1 MAVIK
6 QASEGSM
13 MKVGLGYLL
22 VVTVLVVFGS
32 LLYHLSHEYFGW
44 PRLSLKSLALWGAAT
59 WFALCWFCPVI
70 LLAWDRLAVARA
82 TRMTGADADAP
93 VSPLNPKAGS
103 ADKKWLS
110 ELHELLREN
119 HSLFWRYKV
128 RLLLVVGEEA
138 QIEAIAPDL
147 KAKKWLAGH
156 DTILL
161 WGGSIQSEFDDDR
174 LAQWQSLSRWR
185 ALDGV
190 IWALNKPQSAD
201 PRAMDHGIRHLQ
213 TLARKLRWQ
222 LPLHLWQVCDSQWK
236 QDRRPTQ
243 PVGCLL
249 PIPVTPQ
256 AVEGALDNLV
266 QPLRNAGW
274 GQVQDSMGN
283 DFLVRLARDLQV
295 EGIAR
300 WRQALT
306 PMFRIFARSV
316 PLRGLWFS
324 LPLPGGAENTGR
336 LWHVTPPWE
345 GVLGD
350 KAVHRRRLGWSAVRI
365 GYAAAL
371 GLIAVW
377 GTGLLLSFVSN
388 RVQIAQVQTVLTT
401 LEQSQS
407 ADEQFL
413 AFNELV
419 RELGRLDYRAEH
431 STPWY
436 QRFGLNQND
445 ALLAALWPRYVEAN
459 QRLLRDPAV
468 AHLQA
473 RLDALVKL
481 PPDSPERSKRA
492 GVAYAQ
498 LKAYLMLTRPEKV
511 DAAFLAKVLG
521 DAEPDRAGL
530 SPGLWQFYAQQ
541 LAAHPQWR
549 IEADPRLVAQA
560 RQVLL
565 GQLGQRNGETSL
577 YQSVLDSAANYAPA
591 LNLQQMVGD
600 TEAAALFTTSAEVP
614 GVFTRQA
621 WEGQVRPAIA
631 AIAEA
636 RREEI
641 DWVLSDN
648 PASLA
653 VELSPEQLR
662 ERLTERYFQDYANA
676 WLDFLNHLRWQ
687 PVDSLGEVI
696 DQLALMSD
704 VRQSPLISLMNTLAW
719 QGQAGTRG
727 QALGE
732 SLIKSAQK
740 LIAQDSVPPIEQ
752 SLGGPGGPLDA
763 TFGPLLSLLGKDVER
778 SNDSERLSLQAFL
791 NRVTRVRLKLQ
802 QVSNAPNPQA
812 MTQALAQS
820 VFQGHS
826 VDLTDTRAYGNL
838 LAASLG
844 AEWDGIGQT
853 LFVQPLEQAW
863 QRVLQPSTAGLNSQW
878 QRAIVKDWHGA
889 FAGRYPFAA
898 TSSDASLPMLGQMIR
913 ADSGR
918 IEQFLQQ
925 QLGGV
930 LRKEGSRWVA
940 DARHSQGLHFNPKFL
955 TAINQLSHLAD
966 VLYTDG
972 GMGLSFELR
981 GKPVRDV
988 VQTTFILNGEK
999 HEYFNQKERW
1009 QRFSWPGF
1017 SQHPGTRL
1025 LWISVLANERLF
1037 GDYEGTWGLIRL
1049 LEQAKVTALNDTDS
1063 QYRVQLRAPDG
1074 LDLTWH
1080 LRTELGAGPL
1090 ALLKLRGFELPA
1102 QIFLGEGTQAQ
1113 PYAQN
1118 GSYP

>member
-1 MAVIK
+1 MQFRRSVGIGVLIGGMLLTGLVLGGVLWLHPEWLGIA
-6 QASEGSM
+6 AGS
-13 MKVGLGYLL
+13 
-22 VVTVLVVFGS
+22 
-32 LLYHLSHEYFGW
+32 
-44 PRLSLKSLALWGAAT
+44 
-59 WFALCWFCPVI
+59 
-70 LLAWDRLAVARA
+70 DRHRIWLAVTSVLTLGVMFRGGYHWLGRQLGRADYLQLEGDDARQA
-82 TRMTGADADAP
+82 AP
-93 VSPLNPKAGS
+93 VSLEESVESQVARTITAIN
-103 ADKKWLS
+103 
-110 ELHELLREN
+110 EHLREQ
-119 HSLFWRYKV
+119 HGLLWRFKV
-128 RLLLVVGEEA
+128 RVFLVVGEPE
-138 QIEAIAPDL
+138 QINAIAPDL
-147 KAKKWLAGH
+147 AKHHWLEGH
-156 DTILL
+156 DIVLL
-161 WGGSIQSEFDDDR
+161 WGGSTQTVASDR
-174 LAQWQSLSRWR
+174 VLNLCQWLSRWR

-201 PRAMDHGIRHLQ
+201 PRAMDHGVRHLQ
-213 TLARKLRWQ
+213 ALARKLRWQ

-236 QDRRPTQ
+236 QDRRPTH

-274 GQVQDSMGN
+274 GQMQDSMGN

-300 WRQALT
+300 WRQALA

-324 LPLPGGAENTGR
+324 LPLPGGAEDAGR

-365 GYAAAL
+365 GYAAVLAL
-371 GLIAVW
+371 AVIW
-377 GTGLLLSFVSN
+377 GAGLLLPFATN

-419 RELGRLDYRAEH
+419 RELARLDYRAEH
-431 STPWY
+431 GTPWY

-445 ALLAALWPRYVEAN
+445 ALLAMLWPRYVEAN
-459 QRLLRDPAV
+459 NRLLRDPAV

-473 RLDALVKL
+473 RLDALVTL

-498 LKAYLMLTRPEKV
+498 LKAYLMLARPEKT
-511 DAAFLAKVLG
+511 DAAFLAQALT
-521 DAEPDRAGL
+521 DAEPQRAGF
-530 SPGLWQFYAQQ
+530 SPGLWQGLAPTLWQFYAEQ
-541 LAAHPQWR
+541 LSAHPAWR

-565 GQLGQRNGETSL
+565 GQLGQRNGEASL
-577 YQSVLDSAANYAPA
+577 YRKILDDAANHYPA
-591 LNLQQMVGD
+591 LSLPQMVGD
-600 TEAAALFTTSAEVP
+600 TEAAALFVTSAEVP

-653 VELSPEQLR
+653 VELSPELLR

-704 VRQSPLISLMNTLAW
+704 VRQSPLIALMNTLAW
-719 QGQAGTRG
+719 QGQAGMRG
-727 QALGE
+727 QALGD

-752 SLGGPGGPLDA
+752 SLSGPGGPLDA
-763 TFGPLLSLLGKDVER
+763 TFGPLLSLLGKDAER
-778 SNDSERLSLQAFL
+778 TNDSERLSLQAFL

-826 VDLTDTRAYGNL
+826 VDLTDTRAYGSL

-878 QRAIVKDWHGA
+878 QRAIVKDWQGA

-898 TSSDASLPMLGQMIR
+898 TGSDASLPMLGQMIR
-913 ADSGR
+913 ADAGR
-918 IEQFLQQ
+918 IDQFLQQ

-1102 QIFLGEGTQAQ
+1102 QIFLDKGEKA
-1113 PYAQN
+1113 PL
-1118 GSYP
+1118 

>member
-1 MAVIK
+1 MQFRRSVGIGVLIGGMLLTGLVLGGVLWLHPEWLGIA
-6 QASEGSM
+6 AGS
-13 MKVGLGYLL
+13 
-22 VVTVLVVFGS
+22 
-32 LLYHLSHEYFGW
+32 
-44 PRLSLKSLALWGAAT
+44 
-59 WFALCWFCPVI
+59 
-70 LLAWDRLAVARA
+70 DRHRIWLAVTSVLTLGVMFRGGYHWLGRQLGRADYLQLEGDDARQA
-82 TRMTGADADAP
+82 AP
-93 VSPLNPKAGS
+93 VSLEESVESQVARTITAIN
-103 ADKKWLS
+103 D
-110 ELHELLREN
+110 HLREQ
-119 HSLFWRYKV
+119 HGLLWRFKV
-128 RLLLVVGEEA
+128 RVFLVVGEPE
-138 QIEAIAPDL
+138 QINAIAPDL
-147 KAKKWLAGH
+147 AKHHWLEGH
-156 DTILL
+156 DIVLL
-161 WGGSIQSEFDDDR
+161 WGGSTQTVASDR
-174 LAQWQSLSRWR
+174 VLNLCQWLSRWR

-236 QDRRPTQ
+236 QDQRPTQ

-274 GQVQDSMGN
+274 GQMQDSMGN

-300 WRQALT
+300 WRQALA

-324 LPLPGGAENTGR
+324 LPLTGGAEDAGC

-350 KAVHRRRLGWSAVRI
+350 KAVHRRRLGWGAVRI
-365 GYAAAL
+365 GYAAVL
-371 GLIAVW
+371 GLAVIW
-377 GTGLLLSFVSN
+377 GAGLLLSFATN

-431 STPWY
+431 GTPWY

-459 QRLLRDPAV
+459 NRLMRDPV
-468 AHLQA
+468 AATLQQQ
-473 RLDALVKL
+473 LNALVKL

-498 LKAYLMLTRPEKV
+498 LKAYLMLARPEKS
-511 DAAFLAKVLG
+511 DPAFLAQTLS
-521 DAEPDRAGL
+521 DAEPQRAGFSPGLWQGL
-530 SPGLWQFYAQQ
+530 SPTLWQFYAQQ
-541 LAAHPQWR
+541 LARHPQWR

-577 YQSVLDSAANYAPA
+577 YQSVLDSAAHHAPA

-600 TEAAALFTTSAEVP
+600 TEATALFSTSAEVP

-704 VRQSPLISLMNTLAW
+704 VRQSPLIALMNTLAW

-763 TFGPLLSLLGKDVER
+763 TFGPLLSLLGKDAER
-778 SNDSERLSLQAFL
+778 NNDSERLSLQAFL

-940 DARHSQGLHFNPKFL
+940 DARHSQGLRFNPQFL
-955 TAINQLSHLAD
+955 SAINQLSHLAD

-1090 ALLKLRGFELPA
+1090 ALLKLRDFKLPA
-1102 QIFLGEGTQAQ
+1102 QIFLGEGKR
-1113 PYAQN
+1113 
-1118 GSYP
+1118 G